1 MHLAPH
7 HLSPEHPM
15 KTPCLALHLVAAML
29 MTAPWQAHA
38 DAFHSSPG
46 LAGSMV
52 GYAQP
57 LSSNLTLRADLVST
71 PGAAGESIEVGASY
85 TGHIKSD
92 RGALFM
98 DWYVV
103 GNMRLTGGMTFSRTR
118 VDLRAGAHGG
128 APMLGDVPYGIN
140 NNDRLDLAL
149 RSPHTLPYLG
159 VGYGQYNASG
169 SSFLFDI
176 GGSFGRAS
184 LSDTPS
190 GPSLAAESQTTLDHE
205 LAQLR
210 DGIGRVRFMPQVSLG
225 MNLRF

>member
-1 MHLAPH
+1 
-7 HLSPEHPM
+7 M
-15 KTPCLALHLVAAML
+15 KTPCLALHLVAATL
-29 MTAPWQAHA
+29 IAAPWPAHA

-52 GYAQP
+52 GYAKS
-57 LSSNLTLRADLVST
+57 LSSNLTLRADLVSS
-71 PGAAGESIEVGASY
+71 GIARESIEEGASH

-98 DWYVV
+98 DWHVV
-103 GNMRLTGGMTFSRTR
+103 GSLRLTGGMSFSRTR
-118 VDLRAGAHGG
+118 VDLRAGGHGG
-128 APMLGDVPYGIN
+128 APMLGDVPYSTAF
-140 NNDRLDLAL
+140 NDRFDIAL
-149 RSPHTLPYLG
+149 RSPHALPYLG
-159 VGYGQYNASG
+159 VGYSQYSAGG

-176 GGSFGRAS
+176 GGSFGRAN

-190 GPSLAAESQTTLDHE
+190 GPSLAAVSQSALDHE

-225 MNLRF
+225 MSLRF